1 MGQALTGLNMDLF
14 ELESQISE
22 LGNEVQRELVL
33 KRIRSMSSLIDTT
46 VQAVR
51 EIATELRPRMLD
63 DLGLIPAIE
72 WQAQGFQ
79 KRTGIQCEFNSEDIS
94 LDQERSTVIF
104 RILQEILTNVAR
116 HAKATRVSIRLSE
129 ENDNIVLEVEDNGR
143 GITEEEI
150 HNPQS
155 LGLLGMRERALL
167 FGGAIKFTGRQGKGT
182 TVTLRIPIEG
192 GAS

>member
-1 MGQALTGLNMDLF
+1 RLQSIREEEGRRIGREVHDNMGQALTGLNMDLF

-22 LGNEVQRELVL
+22 LGNEVQRKLIL

-79 KRTGIQCEFNSEDIS
+79 KRTGIQCGFSSEDIS
-94 LDQERSTVIF
+94 LDQERSTAIF

-143 GITEEEI
+143 GI
-150 HNPQS
+150 
-155 LGLLGMRERALL
+155 
-167 FGGAIKFTGRQGKGT
+167 
-182 TVTLRIPIEG
+182 
-192 GAS
+192 